1 MKHDIKKQLKTVTAN
16 RAWIPNLITT
26 FRILGAITMLFL
38 GPQSREFYVVYALCG
53 LSDLLDGFLARKL
66 RTASAFGAKLDSIAD
81 LSFYSVML
89 VRLLPVLRRRLPE
102 WIWYLVGLVLCI
114 RLSSYLVAAIRLH
127 QFASLHS
134 VLNKITGASVFGIG
148 LALLLT
154 NLGLTIYCLVVF
166 GISFSSSTQEL
177 IHHIKAPP
185 IPASE

>member
-1 MKHDIKKQLKTVTAN
+1 MKYDIKKQLKTVTAN
-16 RAWIPNLITT
+16 RAWIPNLITAS
-26 FRILGAITMLFL
+26 RILGALIMLFI

-53 LSDLLDGFLARKL
+53 LSDLVDGFLARRLK
-66 RTASAFGAKLDSIAD
+66 TTSTFGAKLDSIAD

-114 RLSSYLVAAIRLH
+114 RLSSYLVAAFRLH
-127 QFASLHS
+127 QFAALHS

-148 LALLLT
+148 LALLLPD
-154 NLGLTIYCLVVF
+154 LGLTIYCLLVF
-166 GISFSSSTQEL
+166 GISFTSSTQEL

-185 IPASE
+185 KPMAS